1 MHLFFLQFRNWREIK
16 EEKAMEEKYLVSII
30 GDFIWLISME
40 EKSLV
45 STTGDFIWQISK
57 FWNLTTGQTWYFLP
71 SIFYRTQKARIMK
84 HSTSFYVPE
93 NHIIRTEIFTAEFHA
108 RGKEESDSP

>member
-45 STTGDFIWQISK
+45 STTGDFI
-57 FWNLTTGQTWYFLP
+57 
-71 SIFYRTQKARIMK
+71 
-84 HSTSFYVPE
+84 
-93 NHIIRTEIFTAEFHA
+93 
-108 RGKEESDSP
+108 